1 MNKLKIWA
9 YALPVFLGSLC
20 SCNNDFVKINTDTGT
35 VLEVDPVTMLYQA
48 ESKYNT
54 YQSMWDDSYACK
66 LRWMQYCTGI
76 WGYGTTNFTFFN
88 SRIGETLYTEYND
101 VGSYTKHIEYLVSQL
116 PAEEAA
122 RYQDL
127 IEVGRIILIT
137 KGIATTDMHGSLVYS
152 EGWGMRSGHED
163 LIEPHFQTQEELFDV
178 WNKELKEA
186 AATIKANLG
195 GDQISLQ
202 GYDVCFD
209 GEMEKWVKTAN
220 AVRMRIALRIYK
232 RNPEEAKAIVK
243 EVLASAD
250 IPASIDDS
258 FIMYFDKL
266 FTSGGDWH
274 SVIDMDRA
282 SAPFMTYLKKYN
294 DPRKRL
300 FFQINNL
307 TSENVAK
314 YNAEQTDPDKYI
326 PEDFTRWEGGTV
338 SNDFKSTDKRYLAR
352 SLKSDGT
359 DMRAANKPQTRLWKG
374 MQDNGSGG
382 SWFPILTSADFCF
395 MASEFVLDGV
405 NSSKTAQ
412 EWYEEGVRASITQW
426 SKIGDYCKINDYEAV
441 TDAELEAFMA
451 QDGIKWNPSI
461 AKEQIYCQSFVE
473 HFKNNNE
480 TWAMWR
486 RTGYPNQQSTV
497 ITFDPVFI
505 GGIQQDVPRR
515 TRFSYPAVGS
525 PNHDNLVE
533 RIETMAKDPE
543 FGLITD
549 EFGRLW
555 WDKK

>member
-209 GEMEKWVKTAN
+209 GEMEKWVKPAN

-382 SWFPILTSADFCF
+382 SWFPILTYADFCF

>member
-1 MNKLKIWA
+1 MNKMKIWA
-9 YALPVFLGSLC
+9 FALPVFLGSIC
-20 SCNNDFVKINTDTGT
+20 SCDNDFVDINTDSGT
-35 VLEVDPVTMLYQA
+35 VLEVDPVSMLYQA

-88 SRIGETLYTEYND
+88 SRIGQTLYSEYND
-101 VGSYTKHIEYLVSQL
+101 VGAYTKHIEYLVSQM
-116 PAEEAA
+116 PAGEAA
-122 RYQDL
+122 NYEQL
-127 IEVGRIILIT
+127 IQVGRIILIC

-152 EGWGMRSGHED
+152 EGWGMRSGQEE
-163 LIEPHFQTQEELFDV
+163 LKEPRFQTQEELFGLWD
-178 WNKELKEA
+178 KELKEA
-186 AATIKANLG
+186 IAGIQSAKDG
-195 GDQISLQ
+195 VSLK
-202 GYDVCFD
+202 GYDVCFNGD
-209 GEMEKWVKTAN
+209 MTKWVKAAN
-220 AVRMRIALRIYK
+220 AVRLRIALRLYK
-232 RNPEEAKAIVK
+232 RKPAEAKAIAS
-243 EVLASAD
+243 EVLAGT

-282 SAPFMTYLKKYN
+282 SWPFMSYLKKYD

-307 TSENVAK
+307 TPENVAK
-314 YNAEQTDPDKYI
+314 YNAEQTDANKLI
-326 PEDFTRWEGGTV
+326 PSEFTRWEGGTV
-338 SNDFKSTDKRYLAR
+338 SNDYKAVDQRYIAR
-352 SLKSDGT
+352 SIKADGT

-382 SWFPILTSADFCF
+382 SWFPLITYADFCF
-395 MASEFVLDGV
+395 MASEFALDGV
-405 NSSKTAQ
+405 PSGKTAQ
-412 EWYEEGVRASITQW
+412 EWYEEGVRSSLRQW
-426 SKIGDYCKINDYEAV
+426 SKIGDFCKINDFEAV
-441 TDAELEAFMA
+441 TEDEIERFIA
-451 QDGIKWNPSI
+451 QDGIRWNPAM

-480 TWAMWR
+480 TWALWR
-486 RTGYPNQQSTV
+486 RTGFPNQQSTI
-497 ITFDPVFI
+497 ITWDPVLI
-505 GGIQQDVPRR
+505 NNIQQDVPRR
-515 TRFSYPAVGS
+515 TRFSFPALGS
-525 PNHDNLVE
+525 PNHDNAVE

-543 FGLITD
+543 FGLMTD